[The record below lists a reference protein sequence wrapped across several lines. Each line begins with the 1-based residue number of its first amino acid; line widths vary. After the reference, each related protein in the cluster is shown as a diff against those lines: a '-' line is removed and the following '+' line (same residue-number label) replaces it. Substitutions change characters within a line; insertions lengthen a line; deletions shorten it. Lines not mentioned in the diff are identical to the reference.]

1 MLHLLIMFIK
11 YSMFNSIIV
20 FFEEEDWKEYI
31 YKEPKL
37 ISLSEISLR
46 LVKLYGEKFGTEN
59 VKIIQDSDKVTCPAF
74 WNHYLLV
81 PDVAHCFWLFPFL
94 AGGGEEWEIESFQI
108 LKERTGA
115 LESERRI
122 QISILCHLLAVWP
135 WGIYLTSLGLIVL
148 VSKINLII
156 VPSS

>member
-11 YSMFNSIIV
+11 YSMFNCIIV
-20 FFEEEDWKEYI
+20 FLKKRTERSTSI
-31 YKEPKL
+31 KEPKY
-37 ISLSEISLR
+37 ISLSEISR

-74 WNHYLLV
+74 EIISSRYGTLL
-81 PDVAHCFWLFPFL
+81 LTFPFL
-94 AGGGEEWEIESFQI
+94 AGGGEEGEIESFQI

-148 VSKINLII
+148 ISKMKLNNSA
-156 VPSS
+156 SS

>member
-20 FFEEEDWKEYI
+20 FFEEEDWNEYI

-74 WNHYLLV
+74 WNHY
-81 PDVAHCFWLFPFL
+81 
-94 AGGGEEWEIESFQI
+94 
-108 LKERTGA
+108 
-115 LESERRI
+115 
-122 QISILCHLLAVWP
+122 
-135 WGIYLTSLGLIVL
+135 
-148 VSKINLII
+148 
-156 VPSS
+156 